1 MPLNYFRTRFYWQR
15 ITISV
20 SICTK
25 IKIPVVVLSS
35 KSTKVGRGPD
45 LETGQR
51 LLAWGRSSWISIRV
65 EFTSICW
72 AMREWMWEGGGGS
85 ERSNLFIRIPLDRT
99 SKLSSI
105 RRQTSAWSSEVW
117 RAGRWVESG
126 QGSDDRQ
133 TDRRHR
139 PWYHW
144 PILIWT
150 PKRMLQPLGFH
161 FLNLRVYKKLVF
173 LLEN

>member
-1 MPLNYFRTRFYWQR
+1 MPLNYFRTRFYWR
-15 ITISV
+15 GIKISV

-51 LLAWGRSSWISIRV
+51 LLAWGRSSCILIRV

-72 AMREWMWEGGGGS
+72 ALREWMWWGGGS
-85 ERSNLFIRIPLDRT
+85 EWSNLFIRIPLDRT

-133 TDRRHR
+133 T
-139 PWYHW
+139 PA
-144 PILIWT
+144 LV
-150 PKRMLQPLGFH
+150 PLTDTDLDTQMNGTVTGFS
-161 FLNLRVYKKLVF
+161 FSQLTSV
-173 LLEN
+173 